1 MTPRVEAWLLQARDD
16 LAMADYAFTGGF
28 HAQTCYHAC
37 QAAEKALKGLLIALG
52 QEPPRTH
59 SLERLVEA
67 AAVAGVDA
75 ASFEGL
81 RLNVLSRMASA
92 TRYPDG
98 DEAPRDLF
106 DPLDA
111 EQALATAGSVLG
123 CVEGLL

>member
-16 LAMADYAFTGGF
+16 LAMADYAFSGGF
-28 HAQTCYHAC
+28 HAQACYHAS
-37 QAAEKALKGLLIALG
+37 QAAEKALKGLLIALD

-67 AAVAGVDA
+67 VALAGVDTA
-75 ASFEGL
+75 AFEGL

-92 TRYPDG
+92 TRDPDG

-106 DPLDA
+106 DPQDDD
-111 EQALATAGSVLG
+111 QALATARSVVDG
-123 CVEGLL
+123 VEGLV